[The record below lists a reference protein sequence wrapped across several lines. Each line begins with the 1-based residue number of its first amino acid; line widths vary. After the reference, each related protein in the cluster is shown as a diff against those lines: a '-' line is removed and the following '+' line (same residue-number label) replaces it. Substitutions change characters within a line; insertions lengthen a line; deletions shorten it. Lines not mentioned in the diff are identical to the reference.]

1 MMFRTIGIVIFT
13 MAVGACSATGVNQRD
28 KNVTIDIS
36 YGTIK
41 STEAVNLKSEAGKS
55 AAIGGRHNRSRG

>member
-1 MMFRTIGIVIFT
+1 MIFRTIGIAMIT
-13 MAVGACSATGVNQRD
+13 SAMVAGTTTGVNQRD
-28 KNVTIDIS
+28 KDVTINIS

-55 AAIGGRHNRSRG
+55 AAIGGLWGL